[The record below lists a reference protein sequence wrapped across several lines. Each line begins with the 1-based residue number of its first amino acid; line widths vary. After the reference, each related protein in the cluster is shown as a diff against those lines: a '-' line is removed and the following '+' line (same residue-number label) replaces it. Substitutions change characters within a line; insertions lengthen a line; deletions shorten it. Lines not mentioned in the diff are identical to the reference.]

1 MNTSK
6 LAEIGEVISSI
17 AIVITLIVLIIE
29 VRGNTEAI
37 KVQTVNNQIE
47 TEGVRRGWLFL
58 NEGGIGDL
66 VFKGRAE
73 EFLSEAE
80 RWRLDR
86 YYTELFEIFE
96 WQYGEVEAG
105 RLPEELLNVGN
116 WRAMW
121 RTQPILVE
129 SFERTKANKS
139 TAFVKY
145 WEGNVI
151 NR

>member
-37 KVQTVNNQIE
+37 QVQTVNNQIE

-66 VFKGRAE
+66 VFKSRAG
-73 EFLSEAE
+73 EFLSEVE
-80 RWRLDR
+80 HWRLER
-86 YYTELFEIFE
+86 YYTQLFEIFE

-105 RLPEELLNVGN
+105 RLPEELLNFRN
-116 WRAMW
+116 WRSMW

-129 SFERTKANKS
+129 SFERARLIKVRLS
-139 TAFVKY
+139 
-145 WEGNVI
+145 
-151 NR
+151 